1 MVPAMSADE
10 VADTL
15 RRVDKDILD
24 GKEVSD
30 DDKSIN
36 ITDLYARYKWGGA
49 GPTPLPDDAKK
60 RLRIEER
67 TTDSRW
73 MGHFDGNGR
82 EVGVYRTV
90 IGYYWLLRFDPS
102 LTQHWLVHVGTAAD
116 VADRYGK

>member
-1 MVPAMSADE
+1 MSAEE

-15 RRVDKDILD
+15 RRVDKNILD
-24 GKEVSD
+24 GKDVSD
-30 DDKSIN
+30 DEKSIN
-36 ITDLYARYKWGGA
+36 ITDLYQRYKWGGA

-73 MGHFDGNGR
+73 MSHFDGNGR

-90 IGYYWLLRFDPS
+90 IGYYWLLKFDSS